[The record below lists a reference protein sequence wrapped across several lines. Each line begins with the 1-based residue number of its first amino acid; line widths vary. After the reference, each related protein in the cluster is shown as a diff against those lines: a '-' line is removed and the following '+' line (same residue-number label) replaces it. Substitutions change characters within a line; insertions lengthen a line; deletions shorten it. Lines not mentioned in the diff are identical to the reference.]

1 MLRNQWNVRSIQRC
15 TGFYLF
21 YLSTS
26 YIYLPPLLHNR
37 GKYIPGYRGRIQ
49 KKNASIRNQLHSRN
63 THFYTYQ
70 YLNLNHL
77 YWEPDPEACQSK
89 RVLASDRS
97 SKLPI
102 KNFAWDVIIQNGVVF
117 HQFKYRLGKLYAFVC
132 VIFRTCHWI

>member
-1 MLRNQWNVRSIQRC
+1 MSGLFRGARGFISFISAPRTSI
-15 TGFYLF
+15 
-21 YLSTS
+21 
-26 YIYLPPLLHNR
+26 
-37 GKYIPGYRGRIQ
+37 YRRYYTIGANTFRVIGGEYK